1 MSCSFQGQST
11 SRSDRK
17 QGGAFMMERFRADRF
32 WLAAKRTWLMIVNF
46 ARRAH
51 NHNWE
56 LDPVTRSLLDTDFY
70 KLLMLQFIWK
80 HFPKTRVSFALFNRA
95 TSVRLA
101 DMVAIEE
108 IAAQMEHARSLH
120 FRRSEL
126 VWLAGN
132 TFYGRRGIF
141 EPDFL
146 TWLEKDFRLS
156 EYELSTKDGQLQM
169 HFSGTWPETTMWEL
183 YALSIVNELKTRE
196 SLKTLSEFGLD
207 ILYARA
213 KTKLWGKIERLRGVP
228 GLKIAD
234 FGTRRRHSF
243 LWQEYVV
250 DAMASNLGNSFIGTS
265 NAFLAHKHDLEAIGT
280 KAHEIP
286 MVLAALANDD
296 EELQASQYRV
306 LELWQGTYDG
316 ALP

>member
-1 MSCSFQGQST
+1 
-11 SRSDRK
+11 
-17 QGGAFMMERFRADRF
+17 
-32 WLAAKRTWLMIVNF
+32 MIVNF

-80 HFPKTRVSFALFNRA
+80 HFPKTRVSFALYNRA

-108 IAAQMEHARSLH
+108 IAAQMEHARSLR

-146 TWLEKDFRLS
+146 TWLENDFRLS
-156 EYELSTKDGQLQM
+156 EYELSTNDGQLQM
-169 HFSGTWPETTMWEL
+169 NFSGTWPETTMWEL
-183 YALSIVNELKTRE
+183 YALSIVNELKTRGKFE
-196 SLKTLSEFGLD
+196 DVERIRPRHLVRAGQDQAVEQDRKTARRTRSEDCGF
-207 ILYARA
+207 
-213 KTKLWGKIERLRGVP
+213 
-228 GLKIAD
+228 
-234 FGTRRRHSF
+234 RH
-243 LWQEYVV
+243 
-250 DAMASNLGNSFIGTS
+250 APPA
-265 NAFLAHKHDLEAIGT
+265 
-280 KAHEIP
+280 
-286 MVLAALANDD
+286 
-296 EELQASQYRV
+296 
-306 LELWQGTYDG
+306 
-316 ALP
+316 